1 MEDFKGCSMTLDTT
15 PALKIRAKAASGFL
29 PGCVGEYIA
38 LTGDS
43 FSFLGLT
50 NAKPATVSSK
60 VGCRRGPVLKVILP
74 VNLFDC
80 FFQLQIARLWF
91 KWKPL

>member
-29 PGCVGEYIA
+29 P